1 MSRADPSPV
10 AVLAVDG
17 GNSKTELVLVGWDGR
32 LIAGVHGPTTSHQVV
47 GMAAG
52 AERLARLADEA
63 RRAAR
68 PPLGRTAESRASV
81 ASCTVAGA
89 DSAGDV
95 RRLDRAY
102 LSAGLADEV
111 RVVNDA
117 FAPVRAGS
125 DRGWGVGVIC
135 GAGVNAAGIAPDGR
149 TARLAAMGN
158 TSGDW
163 GGGTDVGIAGLGAA
177 VRARDGRGPRTSLE
191 RLVPAHYGLK
201 RPLDVTFAFES
212 DRIPWTRV
220 RELSPV
226 VFGAAHA
233 GDVVARAIVDRLADE
248 VATMATAIIRR
259 LHMTRR
265 DVDVTLAG
273 GVFRANDPDFEARI
287 AAGIHAVTPLARV
300 HRLDPPPVLG
310 AALLGFD
317 HLRRTGA
324 LTESAHDAAVA
335 RLRRDLG
342 PDTIARHVGG
352 D

>member
-1 MSRADPSPV
+1 MSHEAPPPV

-17 GNSKTELVLVGWDGR
+17 GNSKTELVLVGPDGR
-32 LIAGVHGPTTSHQVV
+32 LLAAVRGPTTSHQVV

-52 AERLARLADEA
+52 ADGLARLADQA
-63 RRAAR
+63 RRAAG
-68 PPLGRTAESRASV
+68 LDALTGAGTRATV

-95 RRLDRAY
+95 RRLERAY
-102 LSAGLADEV
+102 RSAGLAEEI

-117 FAPVRAGS
+117 FAPVRAGT

-149 TARLAAMGN
+149 TARLAALGN

-191 RLVPAHYGLK
+191 RLVPAHFGLK
-201 RPLDVTFAFES
+201 RPLDLTIAFET
-212 DRIPWTRV
+212 DRIHWTRV

-226 VFGAAHA
+226 VFGAARD
-233 GDVVARAIVDRLADE
+233 GDVVARAIIDRLADE
-248 VATMATAIIRR
+248 VATMAIAIVRR
-259 LHMTRR
+259 LHLTRR

-273 GVFRANDPDFEARI
+273 GVFRADDADFEARI
-287 AAGIHAVTPLARV
+287 AAGIHAVAPLARI

-310 AALLGFD
+310 AALLGLD
-317 HLRRTGA
+317 RLRETGA
-324 LTESAHDAAVA
+324 ITDAAHDAASVQ
-335 RLRRDLG
+335 LRRDLG
-342 PDTIARHVGG
+342 PEAIAR